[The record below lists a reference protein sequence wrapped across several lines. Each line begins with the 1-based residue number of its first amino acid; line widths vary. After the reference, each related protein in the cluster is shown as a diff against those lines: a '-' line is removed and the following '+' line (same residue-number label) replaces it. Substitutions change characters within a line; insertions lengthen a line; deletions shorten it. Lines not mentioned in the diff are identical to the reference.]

1 MLEKYFESD
10 EEPPISG
17 RPEVELTKIFANFCK
32 KDFLARLEMGLPNI
46 LEFEGDYVVIE

>member
-17 RPEVELTKIFANFCK
+17 RPVAELTKIFGNFCK
-32 KDFLARLEMGLPNI
+32 RFLSEIGN
-46 LEFEGDYVVIE
+46 GTS